1 MIVRRSRRSAVGY
14 DWSDVAAFETTEV
27 LLRRGAAPQP
37 DEGAPDAL
45 RLARDVLDTQIVDV
59 AGARVVRVADV
70 ELERCAGE
78 LRVAGVD
85 VGAGRSCGVSGCG
98 ASAPGAARRRSRGT
112 RFNPASARGHL
123 LALDTPGAAVHRL
136 RGAELAQV
144 AASLAPARAA
154 EVLRAVGPER
164 AAGAVAAA
172 HSRAAGRLLAELD
185 VEDAA
190 PIVSAMASD
199 DAAAALRTIESP
211 GRADL
216 LAELDARR
224 RDELARLLAHRPGSA
239 AGLMSTDV
247 RTAPAGA
254 SRDEVRAR
262 LAARPPRLEGL
273 ATVLGPHALGRTG
286 RLAHGGRDRAPR
298 RLRRGAAAAES
309 LTRAVR
315 DRGSRAVLSRS
326 TVAHD
331 TGTRPASAS
340 ALPMSTRTGTTSD
353 AGRTSGA
360 RGAPRTV
367 RYDERKRPA
376 ILLGGH
382 HSE

>member
-1 MIVRRSRRSAVGY
+1 VRGRAAGRRRRRRCRA
-14 DWSDVAAFETTEV
+14 
-27 LLRRGAAPQP
+27 LLRRLG
-37 DEGAPDAL
+37 L
-45 RLARDVLDTQIVDV
+45 RRL
-59 AGARVVRVADV
+59 G
-70 ELERCAGE
+70 
-78 LRVAGVD
+78 
-85 VGAGRSCGVSGCG
+85 
-98 ASAPGAARRRSRGT
+98 ARRRT
-112 RFNPASARGHL
+112 QAIAWDALHPASARGHL

-144 AASLAPARAA
+144 AASLPPARAA